1 VQDYCDAVEMFLTAP
16 TEKIQKEIFNIGF
29 QNMSIMDIAK
39 MVKKVVAEEYPE
51 KQEIAI
57 VTTES
62 NDIRSYHINSDKVKR
77 TLGFAPKYTI
87 EDAVR
92 SLCEA
97 FKAGKIPDSLTD
109 DRYYNIR
116 TVKKLNLK

>member
-1 VQDYCDAVEMFLTAP
+1 M
-16 TEKIQKEIFNIGF
+16 
-29 QNMSIMDIAK
+29 
-39 MVKKVVAEEYPE
+39 
-51 KQEIAI
+51 
-57 VTTES
+57 
-62 NDIRSYHINSDKVKR
+62 KR

>member
-1 VQDYCDAVEMFLTAP
+1 MFMTAP
-16 TEKIQKEIFNIGF
+16 TGKIQKEIFNIGF

-39 MVKKVVAEEYPE
+39 MVKKVVSEEYPQ
-51 KQEIAI
+51 KPEIEI

-77 TLGFAPKYTI
+77 VLGFQPKYTI

-97 FKAGKIPDSLTD
+97 FKAGKIPDSITD